1 MKGIDF
7 TQYQLAQKDV
17 PMAYGVAFVALFLI
31 TKSPTTVMKYAGY
44 YVMLKHLI
52 ADTRSKLP
60 DYNIPYLP

>member
-7 TQYQLAQKDV
+7 TQYQLSQKDV

-31 TKSPTTVMKYAGY
+31 TKSPSSVMKYASY
-44 YVMLKHLI
+44 YFMFKNLI

-60 DYNIPYLP
+60 DYNLPYLP